1 VGKLDGRVAVITGG
15 GRGIGR
21 AISLAFAREGAA
33 VVVSSRND
41 AELNAVVA
49 EAKALGSDG
58 MAVVADATD
67 RAAAR
72 RPVEQA
78 LARFGRVDIVV
89 PQVGGVAGMHTCLD
103 GGDEGFEATLLL
115 NLTSAWWTISAAM
128 PAMRAQGFGQ
138 IVTIGS
144 TEALRANDGGPPA
157 YVAAKHGL
165 VGLTKQLAQDCG
177 TSGITANCICPGWTN
192 TSMVDFAETAKHLG
206 VTEAEARAYAT
217 DKAALRCIM
226 EPEDIA
232 AMALLLVSPEG
243 SRITG
248 QAISVDGGYRL

>member
-1 VGKLDGRVAVITGG
+1 MDKLEGQVAVVTGS

-21 AISLAFAREGAA
+21 AIAIALAGEGASVA
-33 VVVSSRND
+33 VSSRNK
-41 AELNAVVA
+41 AELDWTVA
-49 EAKALGSDG
+49 EAKGLGAEAL
-58 MAVVADATD
+58 AVEADAMD
-67 RAAAR
+67 RLAAR
-72 RPVEQA
+72 RPVEAA

-89 PQVGGVAGMHTCLD
+89 PNVGGVAGMHTCLD

-115 NLTSAWWTISAAM
+115 NLTSAWWTIQAAM
-128 PAMRAQGFGQ
+128 PAMRVQGYGR

-144 TEALRANDGGPPA
+144 TEALRANDGGPPG

-192 TSMVDFAETAKHLG
+192 TAMVDFDRTAEHMG
-206 VTEAEARAYAT
+206 VTPAEARAYAT

-243 SRITG
+243 ARITG
-248 QAISVDGGYRL
+248 SVISVDGGYRL

>member
-1 VGKLDGRVAVITGG
+1 MEKLEGQVAVVTGG

-21 AISLAFAREGAA
+21 AIALAFASEGAA
-33 VVVSSRND
+33 VVVSSRSK
-41 AELNAVVA
+41 AELDWTVA
-49 EAKALGSDG
+49 EAKGLGADG
-58 MAVVADATD
+58 LAVVADAMD

-72 RPVEQA
+72 RPVEAA
-78 LARFGRVDIVV
+78 LERFGRIDIVV
-89 PQVGGVAGMHTCLD
+89 PNVGGVAGMHTCLD

-115 NLTSAWWTISAAM
+115 NLTSAWWTIAAAM
-128 PAMRAQGFGQ
+128 PAMRAQSYGR

-144 TEALRANDGGPPA
+144 TEALRANDGGPPG

-165 VGLTKQLAQDCG
+165 VGLTRQLAQDCG
-177 TSGITANCICPGWTN
+177 PSGITANCICPGWTN
-192 TSMVDFAETAKHLG
+192 TAMVDFAKTAEHLG

-243 SRITG
+243 ARITG
-248 QAISVDGGYRL
+248 QALSVDGGYRL

>member
-1 VGKLDGRVAVITGG
+1 VITGG

-21 AISLAFAREGAA
+21 AISLAFAGEGAT
-33 VVVSSRND
+33 VVVSSRTR
-41 AELNAVVA
+41 AELAAVVQKA
-49 EAKALGSDG
+49 ESVGGAGL
-58 MAVVADATD
+58 AVVADATD
-67 RAAAR
+67 RSGAR
-72 RPVEQA
+72 LPVERA
-78 LARFGRVDIVV
+78 LAHFGRVDIVG

-128 PAMRAQGFGQ
+128 PAMRAQRYGR
-138 IVTIGS
+138 IVTVGS

-192 TSMVDFAETAKHLG
+192 TSMVDFAQTAKHFG
-206 VTEAEARAYAT
+206 ISEEEARAYAT

-243 SRITG
+243 ARITG